1 MPLLASEKPLVLCG
15 RVIDT
20 TSGSVIEDG
29 CVVIEGGVVRD
40 AGSRGSVEVPKEARI
55 LDLRDHTILPGLID
69 AHVHV
74 TGLRSGDYVR
84 EALTT
89 LVGVLYARGVR
100 DLEKMLDA
108 GFTTIV
114 DAGGVIG
121 LHLRDAVAEGTIRGP
136 RIVAAGYPL
145 SQTFGHGD
153 VHFLP
158 VEYVDARTTRIFQP
172 FLSLICDGADECRK
186 AARYALREGADFIK
200 IFTTGGVAS
209 QRDRPEYPQFT
220 LEEIKAIVE
229 EARRARRFV
238 HAHAE
243 GAEGIINAL
252 RGGVTRIA
260 HAIFIDD
267 EGISLALE
275 KNAVIIP
282 TLSVVKLLVE
292 HGEKAGVPSWALE
305 KAREVYKIH
314 AENIRR
320 AYRAGVRLA
329 TGTDFFF
336 EPPGTRFYGLNAL
349 EIHLLVTEIGLSPL
363 EALIAATKN
372 AAYVAGL
379 EGKVGE
385 LRPGYL
391 ADIIIVR
398 GNPDQDTRT
407 LLCPDNVVLVM
418 KEGKI
423 LKDRVNSQDARA

>member
-1 MPLLASEKPLVLCG
+1 
-15 RVIDT
+15 
-20 TSGSVIEDG
+20 
-29 CVVIEGGVVRD
+29 
-40 AGSRGSVEVPKEARI
+40 
-55 LDLRDHTILPGLID
+55 
-69 AHVHV
+69 
-74 TGLRSGDYVR
+74 
-84 EALTT
+84 LTT
-89 LVGVLYARGVR
+89 PIGVLFVRGARV
-100 DLEKMLDA
+100 LERILDA

-136 RIVAAGYPL
+136 RIVAAGYPV

-158 VEYVDARTTRIFQP
+158 IEYVDARTSKLFQP
-172 FLSLICDGADECRK
+172 FMPLICDGADECRK

-200 IFTTGGVAS
+200 IFATGGVAS

-220 LEEIKAIVE
+220 IEEIKAIVE

-243 GAEGIINAL
+243 GAEGIVNAL
-252 RGGVTRIA
+252 RAGVTRIA

-275 KNAVIIP
+275 KSAVIIP

-292 HGEKAGVPSWALE
+292 HGEKAGVPDWALE

-314 AENIRR
+314 VENIRR
-320 AYRAGVRLA
+320 AYRAGVRMA

-336 EPPGTRFYGLNAL
+336 EPPGTKFYGLNAL
-349 EIHLLVTEIGLSPL
+349 ELVLLVNEVGMTPA
-363 EALIAATKN
+363 EALAAATKN
-372 AAYVAGL
+372 AAYIAGL
-379 EGKVGE
+379 EGRVGE
-385 LRPGYL
+385 LKPGYV
-391 ADIIIVR
+391 ADLIAVK
-398 GNPDQDTRT
+398 GSPDQDPKT
-407 LLCPDNVVLVM
+407 LLCEQNIGLVI

-423 LKDRVNSQDARA
+423 VKNLVGALDKK